1 MRRRDFIIVLL
12 GACVLSAREARTQQ
26 RSIGFLSAGSADAYA
41 PFVAAFR
48 AGIADFGFV
57 EGRNLAIE
65 FRWAEGHYDRLA
77 ELATD
82 LVRSRVEVIAT
93 SGGDIVAAA
102 AKAATTTIPI
112 VFTSGGDPVAR
123 GFAAS
128 LARPGGNMTGVSLL
142 VIELVPKRVELVRD
156 LVPRA
161 TLIAGLINPKKLRRF
176 AETLPKDQTGWRVG
190 VR

>member
-1 MRRRDFIIVLL
+1 MRRRDFVLVLL
-12 GACVLSAREARTQQ
+12 GGSVACSRRALTQQ
-26 RSIGFLSAGSADAYA
+26 RTIGFLSAGSADAYA

-48 AGIADFGFV
+48 AGIAESGFV

-82 LVRSRVEVIAT
+82 LVHNRVEVIVT

-123 GFAAS
+123 GFAA
-128 LARPGGNMTGVSLL
+128 
-142 VIELVPKRVELVRD
+142 
-156 LVPRA
+156 
-161 TLIAGLINPKKLRRF
+161 
-176 AETLPKDQTGWRVG
+176 
-190 VR
+190 